1 MCELLKGE
9 KTSPRSGILWWVH
22 REQWCQNMI
31 SWRLGSGTIISAFQ
45 RWIIN
50 LKERWTRRL
59 RAQDLF
65 FLGSKGRVTS
75 KILYASSLQRLS
87 GRDQRDSWHHQ
98 DWWRWHS
105 IYRARGLK
113 PGIGGLP
120 PARGSAGQTTDPD
133 FNGFLFLRDVHSCD
147 IGLCLTY
154 LSLSLSLIL
163 FFPLSYT
170 TIRNELLLCIILPSF
185 FLKHLLW

>member
-1 MCELLKGE
+1 MCELRKGE
-9 KTSPRSGILWWVH
+9 ETSPRSGILWWVH
-22 REQWCQNMI
+22 REQWYQNMI
-31 SWRLGSGTIISAFQ
+31 SWRLGSRTIISASQ

-75 KILYASSLQRLS
+75 KIIYASSLQRLS
-87 GRDQRDSWHHQ
+87 GRDQRNLCQYQ

-133 FNGFLFLRDVHSCD
+133 FDGFLFLRCPQLWYWAMS
-147 IGLCLTY
+147 L
-154 LSLSLSLIL
+154 LSSPLSLIL
-163 FFPLSYT
+163 FFFPHYLTQQLGMNYSCVSFYLLS
-170 TIRNELLLCIILPSF
+170 F
-185 FLKHLLW
+185 